1 MKKLLGI
8 MVLTFLLVSTSA
20 HSLSNWKKY
29 TGQGEL
35 KLSKDT
41 FDLIEFYFSAG
52 KYGAIYNNPQ
62 YEWERKMIKQV
73 WKPMFMIISRNGKG
87 RFWYYSFIGSEIDT
101 TPNYLTRA
109 RDKCTKQGQGE
120 CFIFALKDKVVWQ
133 NGINPKKGTRIK
145 KKDAKNGMVLTK
157 LTELGF
163 YDGGIT
169 KTKKIEKKKP
179 KIKKEAKKETV
190 STSELTKELKE
201 LKKLYD
207 EGVLTEE
214 EFTKAKKK
222 LLE

>member
-1 MKKLLGI
+1 

-179 KIKKEAKKETV
+179 KIKKEAKENKRIKITRV
-190 STSELTKELKE
+190 
-201 LKKLYD
+201 
-207 EGVLTEE
+207 
-214 EFTKAKKK
+214 
-222 LLE
+222 